1 MLIAAPL
8 VFLALLAVPAA
19 AGAAT
24 QVSVQRVQGLD
35 VVVATDDDGPG
46 DIQTSLGI
54 DQGSGQHFVAV
65 QSAGGA
71 APGAGCQPV
80 SATVVG
86 CVGDFDAIVV
96 FGNGGNDQI
105 TLRLIA
111 DGLPPLHGEASGGA
125 GDDTLKSPPDGRDV
139 PQPETYM
146 EGGPGNDTL
155 VSGNGTDE
163 LHGGDG
169 NDTIQS
175 FAGADTVRGEAG
187 DDSVSAGKEEPLD
200 NAADVLDGG
209 DGFDT
214 IPNVDADYNR
224 GTDDDVSVTL
234 DGQAND
240 GERSEGDNV
249 IAVEKLSVTADH
261 ATIVGSDAADDIF
274 VEANSSTISGL
285 GGNDHLVAYDG
296 SDTIEGGA
304 GDDFLEGGF
313 GNDVLDGGPGVDQ
326 FNGDRTERDVIAI
339 GNDRILARDGV
350 SEPVN
355 CGIGADTAQVDS
367 GDVVDPSCES
377 VDRPGPPPGP
387 APATPPAQTV
397 VGKLSIRAITA
408 ANGVKLEISCP
419 AACTVAAQL
428 RVDKKAARRLAL
440 GRSRILAR
448 ATTTLRAGGTRT
460 LKLTVVKKSRK
471 RFARLRSLKVTLR
484 TTTTV
489 TGQKPTTT
497 SRALTLGRSG
507 LELARPARP
516 ISWSG

>member
-8 VFLALLAVPAA
+8 VLLALLAVPAV

-24 QVSVQRVQGLD
+24 QVSVQQVQGLR

-54 DQGSGQHFVAV
+54 DQGQHFVAV

-71 APGAGCQPV
+71 TPGAGCQTV
-80 SATVVG
+80 SATVAA
-86 CVGDFDAIVV
+86 CLGDFDAIVV

-105 TLRLIA
+105 TLRLLA
-111 DGLPPLHGEASGGA
+111 DGLPPLHGEAFGDA
-125 GDDTLKSPPDGRDV
+125 GDDTLKSPPDNRSV

-175 FAGADTVRGEAG
+175 FAGADIVRGEAG
-187 DDSVSAGKEEPLD
+187 DDSVSAGKEEPLA
-200 NAADVLDGG
+200 NAADVVDGG
-209 DGFDT
+209 DGVDT

-249 IAVEKLSVTADH
+249 IAVEKFSVTADH
-261 ATIVGSDAADDIF
+261 ATVVGSDAADDIF
-274 VEANSSTISGL
+274 VDANSSTISGL
-285 GGNDHLVAYDG
+285 GGNDRLVAYDG

-326 FNGDRTERDVIAI
+326 FDGDRTERNVIAI

-350 SEPVN
+350 AELVS

-367 GDVVDPSCES
+367 SDVVDPSCES
-377 VDRPGPPPGP
+377 VDRPGRRRRAPPPWRPRRSRRRRSSASCRSRRSPPRTASSSSSP
-387 APATPPAQTV
+387 ARRRARWRRSCASTRRRPAGSGSAAR
-397 VGKLSIRAITA
+397 GSSRAPRRRCA
-408 ANGVKLEISCP
+408 R
-419 AACTVAAQL
+419 AAQ
-428 RVDKKAARRLAL
+428 AR
-440 GRSRILAR
+440 
-448 ATTTLRAGGTRT
+448 
-460 LKLTVVKKSRK
+460 
-471 RFARLRSLKVTLR
+471 
-484 TTTTV
+484 
-489 TGQKPTTT
+489 
-497 SRALTLGRSG
+497 
-507 LELARPARP
+507 
-516 ISWSG
+516 

>member
-1 MLIAAPL
+1 MLIAVPL
-8 VFLALLAVPAA
+8 VFLALLAVPAV

-24 QVSVQRVQGLD
+24 QVSVQQVQGLD
-35 VVVATDDDGPG
+35 VVVANDDDSPG

-54 DQGSGQHFVAV
+54 DQGSMQLFVAV

-71 APGAGCQPV
+71 TPGAGCQTV
-80 SATVVG
+80 SATVVA
-86 CVGDFDAIVV
+86 CAGDFDAIVV

-105 TLRLIA
+105 TLRLLA

-125 GDDTLKSPPDGRDV
+125 GDDALKSPPDNRNV

-146 EGGPGNDTL
+146 EGGPGNDTM

-175 FAGADTVRGEAG
+175 FAGADIVRGEAG
-187 DDSVSAGKEEPLD
+187 DDSVSAGKEEPLT
-200 NAADVLDGG
+200 NAADVIDGG

-224 GTDDDVSVTL
+224 GNDDDVSVTL

-249 IAVEKLSVTADH
+249 IAVEKFSVTADH

-274 VEANSSTISGL
+274 VDAFSTSTIKGL
-285 GGNDHLVAYDG
+285 GGNDRLVAYDG
-296 SDTIEGGA
+296 SDTVEGGA
-304 GDDFLEGGF
+304 GDDFLEGGY

-326 FNGDRTERDVIAI
+326 FNGDRTERNVIAV

-355 CGIGADTAQVDS
+355 CGIGADTAQVDAN
-367 GDVVDPSCES
+367 DVVDASCES
-377 VDRPGPPPGP
+377 VDRPGPSPP
-387 APATPPAQTV
+387 APPNPVVVTPPTQTV
-397 VGKLSIRAITA
+397 LGKLSIRAISSA
-408 ANGVKLEISCP
+408 KGLKLQISCP

-440 GRSRILAR
+440 GRSRVLAR
-448 ATTTLRAGGTRT
+448 GTTTLRAGGTGTLT
-460 LKLTVVKKSRK
+460 LKVVKKSRR
-471 RFARLRSLKVTLR
+471 RFARLHRLKVTLK
-484 TTTTV
+484 TTTTMN
-489 TGQKPTTT
+489 GQKPTTT
-497 SRALTLGRSG
+497 SRALTLR
-507 LELARPARP
+507 R
-516 ISWSG
+516 

>member
-1 MLIAAPL
+1 MLIAVPL
-8 VFLALLAVPAA
+8 VFLALLAVPAV

-24 QVSVQRVQGLD
+24 QVSVQQVQGLD
-35 VVVATDDDGPG
+35 VVVANDDDSAG

-71 APGAGCQPV
+71 TPGAGCQTV
-80 SATVVG
+80 SATVVA

-105 TLRLIA
+105 TLHLLA
-111 DGLPPLHGEASGGA
+111 DGLPPLHGEASGDA
-125 GDDTLKSPPDGRDV
+125 GDDTLKSPPDTRDV

-146 EGGPGNDTL
+146 EGGPGNDTM

-175 FAGADTVRGEAG
+175 FSGADIVRGEAG
-187 DDSVSAGKEEPLD
+187 DDSVSAGKEEPLT
-200 NAADVLDGG
+200 NAADVVDGG
-209 DGFDT
+209 EGFDT

-224 GTDDDVSVTL
+224 GNDDDVSVTL

-249 IAVEKLSVTADH
+249 IAVEKFSVTADH
-261 ATIVGSDAADDIF
+261 ATVVGSDAAEDIF
-274 VEANSSTISGL
+274 VDANSSTISGL
-285 GGNDHLVAYDG
+285 GGNDRLVAYDG

-377 VDRPGPPPGP
+377 VDRPAAPPPP
-387 APATPPAQTV
+387 PNPVPVTPPTQTV
-397 VGKLSIRAITA
+397 LGKLSIRAINSA
-408 ANGVKLEISCP
+408 KGLKLQISCP

-428 RVDKKAARRLAL
+428 RVDKKTARRLAL
-440 GRSRILAR
+440 GRSRVLAR
-448 ATTTLRAGGTRT
+448 ATTTLRAGGTGTLT
-460 LKLTVVKKSRK
+460 LKVVKKSRK
-471 RFARLRSLKVTLR
+471 RFARLRSLKVTLK

-497 SRALTLGRSG
+497 SRALRLGR
-507 LELARPARP
+507 
-516 ISWSG
+516 